1 MHLRNSSKLATCA
14 LVAAFAVALGSTANA
29 TGVTLIQQADG
40 SVRTYLDVNVQLTGQ
55 TLRLQS
61 ADKKGVLKVVN
72 GACSFIGSIEHCL
85 PYAVTLTQ
93 DGKTRQIAIL
103 HGSVFLNL
111 THASQRMPASSEE
124 LAPRTVLAL
133 WRTVRGTYVTIKGTI
148 DEVQP

>member
-1 MHLRNSSKLATCA
+1 MSPRSSSKLAIYA
-14 LVAAFAVALGSTANA
+14 LVAALAVAQGATASA

-40 SVRTYLDVNVQLTGQ
+40 SVRTYLDVTVRLAGETLT
-55 TLRLQS
+55 LQS
-61 ADKKGVLKVVN
+61 ADKRGVLKVVN
-72 GACSFIGSIEHCL
+72 GACSFMGAIEHCL

-103 HGSVFLNL
+103 HGTVYLNL

-148 DEVQP
+148 DEVQK